1 MGEFLF
7 FDTAD
12 LRDEEIALSLKR
24 TAEEDPVRQLV
35 PAYYFDILHAK
46 TGERMGECD
55 LRVGS
60 GYNIYY
66 AGNIGYRV
74 FKRFQGHHYAGYA
87 CRLLFRLAQRHGMEE
102 VLVTCKTD
110 NIASARICEWAGM
123 AHLGIIL
130 LPEDNPMYA
139 QGYREIHRFVWRI
152 RR

>member
-66 AGNIGYRV
+66 AWNIGYRV
-74 FKRFQGHHYAGYA
+74 F
-87 CRLLFRLAQRHGMEE
+87 
-102 VLVTCKTD
+102 
-110 NIASARICEWAGM
+110 
-123 AHLGIIL
+123 
-130 LPEDNPMYA
+130 
-139 QGYREIHRFVWRI
+139 
-152 RR
+152 

>member
-1 MGEFLF
+1 
-7 FDTAD
+7 
-12 LRDEEIALSLKR
+12 
-24 TAEEDPVRQLV
+24 
-35 PAYYFDILHAK
+35 
-46 TGERMGECD
+46 MGECD

-74 FKRFQGHHYAGYA
+74 FERFQGHHYAGHA